1 MFKKVTQNVA
11 KQMDPSGNLVPVE
24 SIVDQ
29 DHFRTLC
36 LVTGKGKTSFR
47 QFLPYKRTE
56 YKLHDV
62 LLPGKDDESDESIPC
77 RDQQDSKRF
86 ATAGR
91 AHDQIDGFV
100 SVDTKPVQVELG
112 GSASFSKEWSIKVEK
127 KAVDVKQL
135 EALSRK
141 RKLNVDHPFIQQL
154 RKMQQNLYVVHETVE
169 ASDDVIYE
177 ESKEKT
183 GKFAAQLYAKLVA
196 KGTCMRKQSITIPK
210 SYILAFKVIQVIIKD
225 AAWEIH
231 YFPESKTPTFASD
244 GVIGRQLDVLK
255 KEVKKNCEILSQLPV
270 NLRSMFL
277 GAIKYALRDTDFF
290 EELAQKMGAV
300 FNELDNCELTTQNPK
315 LKDVLSILQ
324 SLSEDERHNL
334 AGAIYYTLEA
344 LSEQPE
350 EQRLF
355 LLESLEMETVRRQ
368 RTLVEEIFS
377 CIGGGTEGRSGGDDV
392 LLPFSANEEE
402 ETTNAV
408 LEMSGVRIQE
418 DGFALC
424 NQKGFA
430 ALEALYPC
438 LYALDLLSHSR

>member
-77 RDQQDSKRF
+77 GDQQDSKRF

-154 RKMQQNLYVVHETVE
+154 RKMQQNLYVVHETLE
-169 ASDDVIYE
+169 ASDVVSYE

-183 GKFAAQLYAKLVA
+183 GQFAAQLYAKI
-196 KGTCMRKQSITIPK
+196 RR
-210 SYILAFKVIQVIIKD
+210 IQRENR
-225 AAWEIH
+225 EIRG
-231 YFPESKTPTFASD
+231 P
-244 GVIGRQLDVLK
+244 
-255 KEVKKNCEILSQLPV
+255 
-270 NLRSMFL
+270 
-277 GAIKYALRDTDFF
+277 ALR
-290 EELAQKMGAV
+290 
-300 FNELDNCELTTQNPK
+300 
-315 LKDVLSILQ
+315 
-324 SLSEDERHNL
+324 
-334 AGAIYYTLEA
+334 
-344 LSEQPE
+344 
-350 EQRLF
+350 
-355 LLESLEMETVRRQ
+355 
-368 RTLVEEIFS
+368 
-377 CIGGGTEGRSGGDDV
+377 
-392 LLPFSANEEE
+392 
-402 ETTNAV
+402 
-408 LEMSGVRIQE
+408 
-418 DGFALC
+418 
-424 NQKGFA
+424 
-430 ALEALYPC
+430 
-438 LYALDLLSHSR
+438 

>member
-77 RDQQDSKRF
+77 GDQQDSKRF
-86 ATAGR
+86 ETAGR

-112 GSASFSKEWSIKVEK
+112 GSASFSKEWSIKMEK

-154 RKMQQNLYVVHETVE
+154 RKTQQNLYVVHETLE
-169 ASDDVIYE
+169 ASDVVSYE

-183 GKFAAQLYAKLVA
+183 GQFAAQLYAKIIA

-210 SYILAFKVIQVIIKD
+210 GCILAFKAIQVIIKD

-231 YFPESKTPTFASD
+231 YFPESKTPTFVSD
-244 GVIGRQLDVLK
+244 GRQLDVLK

-270 NLRSMFL
+270 NLRSTFL

-290 EELAQKMGAV
+290 EELAQKV
-300 FNELDNCELTTQNPK
+300 SKVLHRFFNEPDNCELTTQNPK

-324 SLSEDERHNL
+324 SLSEDERRNL

-368 RTLVEEIFS
+368 RTL
-377 CIGGGTEGRSGGDDV
+377 GRSGGDDV

-408 LEMSGVRIQE
+408 LETNGVRIQE

-424 NQKGFA
+424 NQKGFT
-430 ALEALYPC
+430 ALEALYPVSIG
-438 LYALDLLSHSR
+438 LHTSSVRADLKGAI